1 VREVTVSQMALSAFF
16 SSPGIVHRL
25 QFRSVCFLDT
35 FFLIEVSK
43 MRLRRRG
50 FTLVELLVVIAIIGI
65 LVGLLLPAVQAAR
78 EAARRMQC
86 QNNIRQMGLSAHNF
100 ESAMKYFPPRRH
112 SKVLPAP
119 TTGVATTYYSDASPQ
134 VFLLSYIEQGNK
146 LSQWNLDYNVNSD
159 APLNTNIPTLTGA
172 NAVAR
177 VGDIPMYLC
186 PSDPSTMTQTNA
198 GRSNY
203 MVSTGANADY
213 RGGLPGDGIFA
224 MPNPP
229 TGQVLKGPTHGSIAD
244 GTSNTAMFAE
254 IKRGNFN
261 NGQTGMYDHT
271 TSMVVTT
278 AYTGTQLT
286 DGRNQPECSTTGP
299 TVAPTY
305 FRYVG
310 LQYYRGTVNQLFS
323 YSHTLPPNWN
333 RQASTVAAQR
343 YACGNNS
350 FAQAHTPASSYHTG
364 GANVCYA
371 DGSVRLIADGIDFVA
386 WQALGSRSG
395 GEVVNTNE

>member
-1 VREVTVSQMALSAFF
+1 MKIRY
-16 SSPGIVHRL
+16 
-25 QFRSVCFLDT
+25 
-35 FFLIEVSK
+35 
-43 MRLRRRG
+43 RRG

-86 QNNIRQMGLSAHNF
+86 QNSIRQMGLSAHNF

-112 SKVLPAP
+112 SKVLPNAS
-119 TTGVATTYYSDASPQ
+119 GVPTTYYSDASPQ
-134 VFLLSYIEQGNK
+134 VVLLAYIEQGNK
-146 LSQWNLDYNVNSD
+146 LNQWNLDYNVNSD
-159 APLNTNIPTLTGA
+159 VAIGPGIPALTGA

-186 PSDPSTMTQTNA
+186 PSDPSSALQTNA

-203 MVSTGANADY
+203 MVSTGVNADY

-224 MPNPP
+224 MPNASA
-229 TGQVLKGPTHGSIAD
+229 GQVLKGPTHGSISD

-271 TSMVVTT
+271 TSFVVTT
-278 AYTGTQLT
+278 AYTGAQLT
-286 DGRNQPECSTTGP
+286 DGRNLPECNSTGP
-299 TVAPTY
+299 TAAPTY

-310 LQYYRGTVNQLFS
+310 LQYYRSSVNQLFS

-333 RQASTVAAQR
+333 KKSSVPASQR

-364 GANVCYA
+364 GSNVCNA
-371 DGSVRLIADGIDFVA
+371 DGSVKLISDSIDFVA
-386 WQALGSRSG
+386 WQAIGSRAG
-395 GEVVNTNE
+395 GEVVSSND